1 MNKMKLKIVLNRGI
15 YLMSALAILCSLNS
29 CQPDAVGV
37 GNGLTDTNVD
47 ASFTVKPV
55 EGAVNKFILS
65 AQKTNVIASKWDI
78 GEGTYSGKMIETV
91 FFPDAGTYTVA
102 HTAIGKGGFMNS
114 SSQDILV
121 ASSDP
126 VAGNIIQGGKF
137 ENAADH
143 GKWTVLNLSP
153 SGAAKWTFNTGSATI
168 KSSGS
173 WNQEAIYQLIEV
185 VKDKEYTVDML
196 VSSLNGSNETWF
208 EVYVGKTAPTS
219 GVEYKDNKVMG
230 LSTWDGCA
238 TAAFSGRLSVVG
250 CVKNDRTKNVSNVVK
265 FAESGTVYFVI
276 RCGGNTFTQSGI
288 TVKNVE
294 LRGK

>member
-1 MNKMKLKIVLNRGI
+1 MF
-15 YLMSALAILCSLNS
+15 ALATLCSLNS
-29 CQPDAVGV
+29 CQPDVVGV

-47 ASFTVKPV
+47 ASFTVTPV
-55 EGAVNKFILS
+55 EGAVNKFKLS

-91 FFPDAGTYTVA
+91 FFPDAGTYTIT
-102 HTAIGKGGFMNS
+102 HTAIGKGGSTNS
-114 SSQDILV
+114 ISQDIIV
-121 ASSDP
+121 ANSDP

-137 ENAADH
+137 ENAADQS
-143 GKWTVLNLSP
+143 KWTVLNLSP

-168 KSSGS
+168 NSSGS
-173 WNQEAIYQLIEV
+173 WNQEAIYQSIEV

-208 EVYVGKTAPTS
+208 EVFVGKTVPTS

-250 CVKNDRTKNVSNVVK
+250 CVKNEVTKTVSNVVK

-276 RCGGNTFTQSGI
+276 RCGGKTFTTSGI
-288 TVKNVE
+288 TIKNIEV
-294 LRGK
+294 RGK